1 MSDTVELIQVEYGPQ
16 LDDIRELFLEYARSL
31 DFDLC
36 FQNFDKEM
44 RELPGEYA
52 PPEGRLILC
61 RVQEAA
67 AGCIAL
73 KSLGDGICE
82 MKRLFVRPAFRGK
95 GLGIT
100 LGRRIVAEA
109 RHIGYR
115 AMRLDTIAGKMELAI
130 ALYRS
135 LGFHEIPPYYD
146 NPIPN
151 AAFFELDLRPGQG
164 LPLGNGE

>member
-1 MSDTVELIQVEYGPQ
+1 MSETVELIQVEYGPR

-36 FQNFDKEM
+36 FQNFDEEL

-73 KSLGDGICE
+73 KSLGHGICE
-82 MKRLFVRPAFRGK
+82 MKRLFVRPQFRGK
-95 GLGIT
+95 GLAIT
-100 LGRRIVAEA
+100 LGRRIVEEA
-109 RHIGYR
+109 RQFGYKV
-115 AMRLDTIAGKMELAI
+115 MRLDTIAGKMEPAI

-135 LGFHEIPPYYD
+135 LGFQEIPPYYD

-151 AAFFELDLRPGQG
+151 AVYFELDLRRGQALPG
-164 LPLGNGE
+164 